1 MGRPLKI
8 KKTTTK
14 DIGFNSFDELTNP
27 VYPATLNTSQF
38 LGVVGGSNAIGGG
51 SVATSDNPVVRVQV
65 YLPTGGPGS
74 AEAPGFIITQKGSKQ
89 YLVADTTS
97 VADESMV
104 VGRSYIINSVGDTN
118 WVACGASK
126 TNPAAGDIFTCTAAG
141 SGTGTAFEVGVCTLA
156 NEATASLTAGNMNI
170 AMFNGDS
177 TDILISKLT
186 NKWAQDYSTPPVRY
200 LTNFFTD
207 EGTEIK
213 SGTTGT
219 TVPLAIVENYTS

>member
-14 DIGFNSFDELTNP
+14 DIGFNSFDQLENP
-27 VYPATLNTSQF
+27 VYPATLNTTQF
-38 LGVVGGSNAIGGG
+38 LGVVGGANAIGGS
-51 SVATSDNPVVRVQV
+51 SVATSTNPVVRVQV
-65 YLPTGGPGS
+65 YI
-74 AEAPGFIITQKGSKQ
+74 AEDSEERAGFIITQKGATK
-89 YLVADTTS
+89 YLVAANVA
-97 VADESMV
+97 VADEDLV
-104 VGRSYIINSVGDTN
+104 VGNSYIIATVGSTN
-118 WVACGASK
+118 WTQCGASK
-126 TNPAAGDIFTCTAAG
+126 STPGAGDIFTATAAG
-141 SGTGTAFEVGVCTLA
+141 SGTGTAFLVGVCTLA
-156 NEATASLTAGNMNI
+156 NEATSSLTSGNMNI

-186 NKWAQDYSTPPVRY
+186 NKYAQDYSTPPVRY

>member
-14 DIGFNSFDELTNP
+14 DIGFNSFSQIEVP

-38 LGVVGGSNAIGGG
+38 LGVVGGANALGG
-51 SVATSDNPVVRVQV
+51 SSQATSAYPVVRVQV
-65 YLPTGGPGS
+65 YLATGGPGS

-97 VADESMV
+97 VNDESMV
-104 VGRSYIINSVGDTN
+104 VGRTYIINSVGTTN
-118 WVACGASK
+118 WRECGAGV
-126 TNPAAGDIFTCTAAG
+126 NPGAGDIFTCKAAG
-141 SGTGTAFEVGVCTLA
+141 SGSGTAFEVGVCTLA
-156 NEATASLTAGNMNI
+156 NEATGALTAGNMNI

-186 NKWAQDYSTPPVRY
+186 NKWALDYSSPPVRY
-200 LTNFFTD
+200 VTNFFTD

-213 SGTTGT
+213 SGTVGVTNS
-219 TVPLAIVENYTS
+219 LAIIENYTS